1 MKSSIRTTTEAV
13 LGLAAL
19 ALLILLVLPRRDP
32 PLPLPPTGNTDFA
45 PPAAADASTPSQV
58 VPPESIFPL
67 FTGAPVRKH
76 AGIAAPI
83 ARAQPAKP
91 PAEAPWLR
99 YLGRSGS
106 PDGTSW
112 CFVKD
117 TRSGK
122 VIKAAFGAASRGWS
136 IVEDHANRVVL
147 KSGDELYSV
156 SKR

>member
-1 MKSSIRTTTEAV
+1 MKSSIRTTAEVV

-19 ALLILLVLPRRDP
+19 ALLILLLLPHRQ
-32 PLPLPPTGNTDFA
+32 LPLPRPPAGDA
-45 PPAAADASTPSQV
+45 DAALPAAAGVSAHAQA
-58 VPPESIFPL
+58 VPPEAILPL
-67 FTGAPVRKH
+67 FVGTPARKP
-76 AGIAAPI
+76 ARIAAPV
-83 ARAQPAKP
+83 AQGLPAKP
-91 PAEAPWLR
+91 PADAPWLR

-122 VIKAAFGAASRGWS
+122 VIKAAFGAASQGWS
-136 IVEDHANRVVL
+136 IVEDDANRVIL
-147 KSGDELYSV
+147 KSGDDLYSV

>member
-1 MKSSIRTTTEAV
+1 MKSSIRTTAEAV

-19 ALLILLVLPRRDP
+19 ALFILLVLPRREQPLSRP
-32 PLPLPPTGNTDFA
+32 PAGDTDTA
-45 PPAAADASTPSQV
+45 LPAAAGVPAHTQP
-58 VPPESIFPL
+58 VPPEAILPL
-67 FTGAPVRKH
+67 LVGTPVRKP
-76 AGIAAPI
+76 AGIAAPVVQG
-83 ARAQPAKP
+83 QPVQP
-91 PAEAPWLR
+91 PADAPWLR

-122 VIKAAFGAASRGWS
+122 VIKAAFGAASPGWS
-136 IVEDHANRVVL
+136 IVKDDANRVVL
-147 KSGDELYSV
+147 KSGDNLYSV

>member
-1 MKSSIRTTTEAV
+1 MKSSIRTAAEAI

-19 ALLILLVLPRRDP
+19 ALFILLVLPPRQP
-32 PLPLPPTGNTDFA
+32 PMPR
-45 PPAAADASTPSQV
+45 PPAADADIALPAAPDVLAHTQS
-58 VPPESIFPL
+58 VPPEAILPL
-67 FTGAPVRKH
+67 FVGTPARKPT
-76 AGIAAPI
+76 GIAAPVVQG
-83 ARAQPAKP
+83 APAHP
-91 PAEAPWLR
+91 PADAPWFR

-117 TRSGK
+117 TRSGR

-136 IVEDHANRVVL
+136 IVEDDANRVVL

>member
-1 MKSSIRTTTEAV
+1 MKSSIRTAAEAV

-19 ALLILLVLPRRDP
+19 ALLILLVLPRRQ
-32 PLPLPPTGNTDFA
+32 LPLPRAPAGNTDTA
-45 PPAAADASTPSQV
+45 PSAAAGISAPVQV
-58 VPPESIFPL
+58 IPPEAILPL
-67 FTGAPVRKH
+67 LVGTPVKKPAGSAAPV
-76 AGIAAPI
+76 
-83 ARAQPAKP
+83 AQGLPAKP
-91 PAEAPWLR
+91 PADAPWLR

-122 VIKAAFGAASRGWS
+122 VIKAAFGAALHGWS
-136 IVEDHANRVVL
+136 IVEDDANRVVL
-147 KSGDELYSV
+147 KSGDDFYSV